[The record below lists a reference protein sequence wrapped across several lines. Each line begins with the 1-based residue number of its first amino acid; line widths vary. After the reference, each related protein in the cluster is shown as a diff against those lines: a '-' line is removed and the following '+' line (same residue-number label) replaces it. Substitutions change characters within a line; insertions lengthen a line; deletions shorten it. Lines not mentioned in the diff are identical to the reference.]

1 MWWCKH
7 PCFCTTEMI
16 LDQCVAICWREL
28 EFHSKMP
35 LQNHVSTASTAFST
49 DFSLPPL
56 YATSPLHPPFPGLS
70 INAIDEVEILGGSC
84 RTPAVKD
91 IIMETFQRELS
102 TTLNLDEAVAR
113 GCALQ
118 CAMLSPTFKVRDFNI
133 ADIQPYPIKLRWQAA
148 MEGEEG

>member
-1 MWWCKH
+1 M
-7 PCFCTTEMI
+7 
-16 LDQCVAICWREL
+16 QY
-28 EFHSKMP
+28 
-35 LQNHVSTASTAFST
+35 
-49 DFSLPPL
+49 LPP
-56 YATSPLHPPFPGLS
+56 PIPGLS
-70 INAIDEVEILGGSC
+70 IDAINEVEIIGGSC

-91 IIMETFQRELS
+91 IIMEIFHRELS

-133 ADIQPYPIKLRWQAA
+133 TDIQPYPIKLRWQAA